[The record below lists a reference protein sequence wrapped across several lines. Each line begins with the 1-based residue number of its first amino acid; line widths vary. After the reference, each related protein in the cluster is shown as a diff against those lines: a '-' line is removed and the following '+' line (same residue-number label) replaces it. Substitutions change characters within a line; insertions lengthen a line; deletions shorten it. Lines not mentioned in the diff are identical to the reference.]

1 MPKYKYY
8 YDQETLSYRRI
19 EINTSVRFRN
29 AFVFLT
35 VSAIFGLIMLLVL
48 LSSPLIETPKEIA
61 QAREIDNY
69 QLQYEQLNRKM
80 QQIESVLDNLQDRDN
95 QIYRVIFEANPIS
108 EDVRKAGFGGVN
120 RYADLEGFENSELV
134 ISTTKRMEILSKQ
147 VVVQSKSLDEIQRM
161 ALDKEVLLSAIPSIQ
176 PINNED
182 LRRMASGYGWRTDP
196 FTKTRRKHKGMD
208 FSAPTGTPI
217 YSTSDGKVIRVDG
230 RAPGYGNHIRIDHG
244 FGYVTLYAH
253 LSKYNVQRGQEV
265 KRGDVIGFVG
275 NTGRSVAPHLHYEIR
290 KDGVAVNPINFYYGD
305 LNTEEF
311 NALLEAANREN
322 QSLD

>member
-1 MPKYKYY
+1 MPKYKFY
-8 YDQETLSYRRI
+8 YDQETLSYKRI
-19 EINTSVRFRN
+19 EVNNSVRFRN
-29 AFVFLT
+29 AFVFIT
-35 VSAIFGLIMLLVL
+35 VSALFGLIMLLVL
-48 LSSPLIETPKEIA
+48 LSSPVIETPKEIT
-61 QAREIDNY
+61 QAREIENY

-80 QQIESVLDNLQDRDN
+80 KQIESVLDNLQDRDN

-108 EDVRKAGFGGVN
+108 DDVRKAGFGGVN
-120 RYADLEGFENSELV
+120 RYADLEGFDNSEL
-134 ISTTKRMEILSKQ
+134 IINTTKKMEILSKQ
-147 VVVQSKSLDEIQRM
+147 IVVQSKSLDEIQRM

-176 PINNED
+176 PINNEN

-196 FTKTRRKHKGMD
+196 FTKSRRMHKGMD

-217 YSTSDGKVIRVDG
+217 YAPSDGKVIRVDS
-230 RAPGYGNHIRIDHG
+230 RSAGYGKHIRIDHG

-253 LSKYNVQRGQEV
+253 LSEYNVRRGQRV

-290 KDGVAVNPINFYYGD
+290 KDGKHLNPINFYYGD

>member
-19 EINTSVRFRN
+19 EVNTGVRFRK

-35 VSAIFGLIMLLVL
+35 VSALFGLIMLLVL
-48 LSSPLIETPKEIA
+48 LSSTLIETPKEIA

-120 RYADLEGFENSELV
+120 RYSDLEGFENSELV

-208 FSAPTGTPI
+208 FSAPTGTPV

-253 LSKYNVQRGQEV
+253 LSKYNVRPGQEV

-275 NTGRSVAPHLHYEIR
+275 NTGRSVAPHLH
-290 KDGVAVNPINFYYGD
+290 
-305 LNTEEF
+305 L
-311 NALLEAANREN
+311 
-322 QSLD
+322 SLIHI

>member
-1 MPKYKYY
+1 MPKYKFY
-8 YDQETLSYRRI
+8 YDQETLSYKRI
-19 EINTSVRFRN
+19 EVNNSVRFRN
-29 AFVFLT
+29 AFVFIT
-35 VSAIFGLIMLLVL
+35 VSALFGLIMLLVL
-48 LSSPLIETPKEIA
+48 LSSPVIETPKEIA
-61 QAREIDNY
+61 QAREIENY

-80 QQIESVLDNLQDRDN
+80 KQIESVLDNLQDRDN

-108 EDVRKAGFGGVN
+108 DDVRKAGFGGVN
-120 RYADLEGFENSELV
+120 RYADLEGFDNSELI
-134 ISTTKRMEILSKQ
+134 ISTTKKMEILSKQ
-147 VVVQSKSLDEIQRM
+147 IVVQSKSLDEIQRM

-176 PINNED
+176 PINND
-182 LRRMASGYGWRTDP
+182 NLRSMASGYGWRTDP
-196 FTKTRRKHKGMD
+196 FTKSRRMHKGMD

-217 YSTSDGKVIRVDG
+217 YAPSDGKVIRVDS
-230 RAPGYGNHIRIDHG
+230 RSAGYGKHIRIDHG
-244 FGYVTLYAH
+244 FGYVTLYGH
-253 LSKYNVQRGQEV
+253 LNEYNVRRGQRV

-290 KDGVAVNPINFYYGD
+290 KDGKHLNPINFYYGD

>member
-19 EINTSVRFRN
+19 EINTGVRFRN

-48 LSSPLIETPKEIA
+48 LSSTLIETPKEIA

-134 ISTTKRMEILSKQ
+134 IGTTKRMEILSKQ

-217 YSTSDGKVIRVDG
+217 YATSDGKVIRVDG
-230 RAPGYGNHIRIDHG
+230 RAPGYGKHIRIDHG

-253 LSKYNVQRGQEV
+253 LSKYNVRRGQEV

-290 KDGVAVNPINFYYGD
+290 KDGVAINPINFYYGD

>member
-1 MPKYKYY
+1 MPKYKFY
-8 YDQETLSYRRI
+8 YDQETLSYKRI
-19 EINTSVRFRN
+19 EVNNSVRFRN
-29 AFVFLT
+29 AFVFVT
-35 VSAIFGLIMLLVL
+35 VSALFGLIMLLVL
-48 LSSPLIETPKEIA
+48 LSSPVIETPKEIT
-61 QAREIDNY
+61 QAREIENY

-80 QQIESVLDNLQDRDN
+80 KQIESVLDNLQDRDN
-95 QIYRVIFEANPIS
+95 QIYRVIFEANPITD
-108 EDVRKAGFGGVN
+108 DVRKAGFGGVN
-120 RYADLEGFENSELV
+120 RYANLEGFDNSEL
-134 ISTTKRMEILSKQ
+134 IINTTKKMEILSKQ
-147 VVVQSKSLDEIQRM
+147 IVVQSKSLDEIQRM

-176 PINNED
+176 PINNEN

-196 FTKTRRKHKGMD
+196 FTKSRRMHKGMD

-217 YSTSDGKVIRVDG
+217 YAPSDGKVIRVDS
-230 RAPGYGNHIRIDHG
+230 RSAGYGKHIRIEHG

-253 LSKYNVQRGQEV
+253 LSEYNVRRGQRV

-290 KDGVAVNPINFYYGD
+290 KDGKHLNPINFYYGD

>member
-1 MPKYKYY
+1 MPKYKFY
-8 YDQETLSYRRI
+8 YDQETLSYKRI
-19 EINTSVRFRN
+19 QVNNSVRFRN
-29 AFVFLT
+29 ALVFIT
-35 VSAIFGLIMLLVL
+35 VSALFGLIMLLAL
-48 LSSPLIETPKEIA
+48 LSSPVIETPKEIA
-61 QAREIDNY
+61 QSREIENY

-80 QQIESVLDNLQDRDN
+80 KQIESVLDNLQDRDN

-120 RYADLEGFENSELV
+120 RYADLEGFDNSEL
-134 ISTTKRMEILSKQ
+134 IINTTKKMEILSKQ
-147 VVVQSKSLDEIQRM
+147 IVVQSKSLDEIQRM

-176 PINNED
+176 PIKNEN

-196 FTKTRRKHKGMD
+196 FTKSRRMHKGMD
-208 FSAPTGTPI
+208 FSAPTSTPI
-217 YSTSDGKVIRVDG
+217 YAPSDGKVVRVDS
-230 RAPGYGNHIRIDHG
+230 RSAGYGKHIRIDHG
-244 FGYVTLYAH
+244 FGYITLYAH
-253 LSKYNVQRGQEV
+253 LSNYNVRRGQRV

-290 KDGVAVNPINFYYGD
+290 KDGKHLNPINFYYGD

>member
-1 MPKYKYY
+1 MPKYKFY
-8 YDQETLSYRRI
+8 YDQETLSYKRI
-19 EINTSVRFRN
+19 EVNNSVRFRN
-29 AFVFLT
+29 AFVFIT
-35 VSAIFGLIMLLVL
+35 VSALFGLIMLLVL
-48 LSSPLIETPKEIA
+48 LSSPVIETPKEIT
-61 QAREIDNY
+61 QAREIENY

-80 QQIESVLDNLQDRDN
+80 KQIESVLDNLQDRDN

-108 EDVRKAGFGGVN
+108 DDVRKAGFGGVN
-120 RYADLEGFENSELV
+120 RYADLEGFDNSELI
-134 ISTTKRMEILSKQ
+134 ISTTKKMEILSKQ
-147 VVVQSKSLDEIQRM
+147 IVVQSKSLDEIQRM

-176 PINNED
+176 PINNEN

-196 FTKTRRKHKGMD
+196 FTKSRRMHKGMD

-217 YSTSDGKVIRVDG
+217 YAPSDGKVIRVDS
-230 RAPGYGNHIRIDHG
+230 RSAGYGKHIRIDHG

-253 LSKYNVQRGQEV
+253 LSEYNVRRGQRV

-290 KDGVAVNPINFYYGD
+290 KDGKHLNPINFYYGD

>member
-1 MPKYKYY
+1 MPKYKFY
-8 YDQETLSYRRI
+8 YDQETLSYKRI
-19 EINTSVRFRN
+19 EVNNSVRFRN
-29 AFVFLT
+29 AFVFIT
-35 VSAIFGLIMLLVL
+35 VSAIFGLIMLFAL
-48 LSSPLIETPKEIA
+48 LSSPVIETPKEIA
-61 QAREIDNY
+61 QAREIENY

-80 QQIESVLDNLQDRDN
+80 KQIESVLDNLQDRDN

-108 EDVRKAGFGGVN
+108 DDVRKAGFGGVN
-120 RYADLEGFENSELV
+120 RYADLEGFDNSEL
-134 ISTTKRMEILSKQ
+134 IINTTKKMEILSKQ
-147 VVVQSKSLDEIQRM
+147 IVVQSKSLDEIQRM

-176 PINNED
+176 PIDNKD

-196 FTKTRRKHKGMD
+196 FTKSRRMHKGMD

-217 YSTSDGKVIRVDG
+217 YAPSDGKVIRVDS
-230 RAPGYGNHIRIDHG
+230 RSPGYGKHIRIDHG
-244 FGYVTLYAH
+244 FGYVTLYGH
-253 LSKYNVQRGQEV
+253 LSEYNVRRGQRV

-290 KDGVAVNPINFYYGD
+290 KDGKHLNPINFYYGD

>member
-1 MPKYKYY
+1 MPKYKFY
-8 YDQETLSYRRI
+8 YDQETLSYKRI
-19 EINTSVRFRN
+19 EVNNSVRFRN
-29 AFVFLT
+29 AFVFIT
-35 VSAIFGLIMLLVL
+35 VSALFGLIMLLVL
-48 LSSPLIETPKEIA
+48 LSSPVIETPKEIT
-61 QAREIDNY
+61 QAREIENY

-80 QQIESVLDNLQDRDN
+80 KQIESVLDNLQDRDN
-95 QIYRVIFEANPIS
+95 QIYRVIFEANPITD
-108 EDVRKAGFGGVN
+108 DVRKAGFGGVN
-120 RYADLEGFENSELV
+120 RYADLEGFDNSEL
-134 ISTTKRMEILSKQ
+134 IINTTKKMEILSKQ
-147 VVVQSKSLDEIQRM
+147 IVVQSKSLDEIQRM

-196 FTKTRRKHKGMD
+196 FTKSRRMHKGMD

-217 YSTSDGKVIRVDG
+217 YAPSDGKVIRVDS
-230 RAPGYGNHIRIDHG
+230 RSAGYGKHVRIDHG

-253 LSKYNVQRGQEV
+253 LSEYNVRRGQRV

-290 KDGVAVNPINFYYGD
+290 KDGKHLNPINFYYGD

>member
-1 MPKYKYY
+1 
-8 YDQETLSYRRI
+8 
-19 EINTSVRFRN
+19 
-29 AFVFLT
+29 
-35 VSAIFGLIMLLVL
+35 MLLVL

-120 RYADLEGFENSELV
+120 RYANLEGFENSELV
-134 ISTTKRMEILSKQ
+134 VSTTKRMEILSKQ

-217 YSTSDGKVIRVDG
+217 YATSDGKVIRVDG
-230 RAPGYGNHIRIDHG
+230 RAPGYGKHIRIDHG

-253 LSKYNVQRGQEV
+253 LSKYNVRRGQEV

>member
-19 EINTSVRFRN
+19 EVNTGVRFRN

-35 VSAIFGLIMLLVL
+35 VSALFGLIMLLVL
-48 LSSPLIETPKEIA
+48 LSSTLIETPKEIA

-208 FSAPTGTPI
+208 FSAPTGTPV

-253 LSKYNVQRGQEV
+253 LSKYNVRRGQEV

>member
-19 EINTSVRFRN
+19 EVNTGVRFRN

-35 VSAIFGLIMLLVL
+35 VSALFGLIMLLVL

-61 QAREIDNY
+61 QAREIDSY

-108 EDVRKAGFGGVN
+108 DDVRKAGCGGVN

-134 ISTTKRMEILSKQ
+134 VSTTKRMEILSKQ

-217 YSTSDGKVIRVDG
+217 YATSDGKVIRVDG
-230 RAPGYGNHIRIDHG
+230 RAPGYGKHIRIDHG

-253 LSKYNVQRGQEV
+253 LSKYNVRRGQEV

-290 KDGVAVNPINFYYGD
+290 KDGKHLNPINFYYGD

>member
-1 MPKYKYY
+1 MPKYKFY
-8 YDQETLSYRRI
+8 YDQETLSYKRI
-19 EINTSVRFRN
+19 EVNNSVRFRN
-29 AFVFLT
+29 AFVFIT
-35 VSAIFGLIMLLVL
+35 VSALFGLIMLLVL
-48 LSSPLIETPKEIA
+48 LSSPVIETPKEIS
-61 QAREIDNY
+61 QAREIENY

-80 QQIESVLDNLQDRDN
+80 KQIESVLDNLQDRDN

-108 EDVRKAGFGGVN
+108 DDVRKAGFGGVN
-120 RYADLEGFENSELV
+120 RYADLEGFDNSELIV
-134 ISTTKRMEILSKQ
+134 NTTKKMEILSKQ
-147 VVVQSKSLDEIQRM
+147 IVVQSKSLDEIQRM

-176 PINNED
+176 PINNEN

-196 FTKTRRKHKGMD
+196 FTKSRRMHKGMD

-217 YSTSDGKVIRVDG
+217 YAPSDGKVIRVDS
-230 RAPGYGNHIRIDHG
+230 RSAGYGKHIRIDHG

-253 LSKYNVQRGQEV
+253 LSEYNVRRGQRV

-290 KDGVAVNPINFYYGD
+290 KDGKHLNPINFYYGD

>member
-19 EINTSVRFRN
+19 EVNTGVRFRN

-35 VSAIFGLIMLLVL
+35 VSALFGLIMLLVL
-48 LSSPLIETPKEIA
+48 LSSTLIETPKEIA

-120 RYADLEGFENSELV
+120 RYSDLEGFENSELV

-230 RAPGYGNHIRIDHG
+230 RAPGYGKHIRIDHG

-253 LSKYNVQRGQEV
+253 LSKYNVRRGQEV

>member
-1 MPKYKYY
+1 M
-8 YDQETLSYRRI
+8 
-19 EINTSVRFRN
+19 
-29 AFVFLT
+29 
-35 VSAIFGLIMLLVL
+35 
-48 LSSPLIETPKEIA
+48 
-61 QAREIDNY
+61 
-69 QLQYEQLNRKM
+69 QYEQLNRKI

-208 FSAPTGTPI
+208 FSGT
-217 YSTSDGKVIRVDG
+217 YWHS
-230 RAPGYGNHIRIDHG
+230 N
-244 FGYVTLYAH
+244 LC
-253 LSKYNVQRGQEV
+253 N
-265 KRGDVIGFVG
+265 KRWE
-275 NTGRSVAPHLHYEIR
+275 SH
-290 KDGVAVNPINFYYGD
+290 
-305 LNTEEF
+305 
-311 NALLEAANREN
+311 
-322 QSLD
+322 SS

>member
-1 MPKYKYY
+1 MPKYKFY
-8 YDQETLSYRRI
+8 YDQETLSYKRI
-19 EINTSVRFRN
+19 EVNNSVRFRN
-29 AFVFLT
+29 AFVFIT
-35 VSAIFGLIMLLVL
+35 VSALFGLIMLLVL
-48 LSSPLIETPKEIA
+48 LSSPVIETPKEIS
-61 QAREIDNY
+61 QAREIENY

-80 QQIESVLDNLQDRDN
+80 KQIESVLDNLQDRDN
-95 QIYRVIFEANPIS
+95 QIYRVIFEANPITD
-108 EDVRKAGFGGVN
+108 DVRKAGFGGIN
-120 RYADLEGFENSELV
+120 RYADLEGFDNSELIV
-134 ISTTKRMEILSKQ
+134 NTTKKMEILSKQ
-147 VVVQSKSLDEIQRM
+147 IVVQSKSLDEIQRM

-196 FTKTRRKHKGMD
+196 FTKSRRMHKGMD

-217 YSTSDGKVIRVDG
+217 YAPSDGKVIRVDS
-230 RAPGYGNHIRIDHG
+230 RSAGYGKHIRIDHG

-253 LSKYNVQRGQEV
+253 LSEYNVRRGQQV

-290 KDGVAVNPINFYYGD
+290 KDGKHLNPINFYYGD

>member
-1 MPKYKYY
+1 MPKYKFY
-8 YDQETLSYRRI
+8 YDQETLSYKRI
-19 EINTSVRFRN
+19 EVNNSVRFRN
-29 AFVFLT
+29 AFVFIT
-35 VSAIFGLIMLLVL
+35 VSALFGLIMLLIL
-48 LSSPLIETPKEIA
+48 LSSPVIETPKEIT
-61 QAREIDNY
+61 QAREIENY

-80 QQIESVLDNLQDRDN
+80 KQIESVLDNLQDRDN
-95 QIYRVIFEANPIS
+95 QIYRVIFEANPITD
-108 EDVRKAGFGGVN
+108 DVRKAGFGGVN
-120 RYADLEGFENSELV
+120 RYADLEGFDNSDL
-134 ISTTKRMEILSKQ
+134 IINTTKKMEILSKQ
-147 VVVQSKSLDEIQRM
+147 IVVQSKSLDEIQRM

-176 PINNED
+176 PINNEN

-196 FTKTRRKHKGMD
+196 FTKSRRMHKGMD

-217 YSTSDGKVIRVDG
+217 YAPSDGKVIRVDS
-230 RAPGYGNHIRIDHG
+230 RSAGYGKHIRIDHG

-253 LSKYNVQRGQEV
+253 LSEYNVRRGQRV

-290 KDGVAVNPINFYYGD
+290 KDGKHLNPINFYYGD

>member
-19 EINTSVRFRN
+19 EVNTGVRFRN

-35 VSAIFGLIMLLVL
+35 VSALFGLIMLLVL

-134 ISTTKRMEILSKQ
+134 VSTTKRMEILSKQ

-217 YSTSDGKVIRVDG
+217 YATSDGKVIRVDG
-230 RAPGYGNHIRIDHG
+230 RAPGYGKHIRIDHG

-253 LSKYNVQRGQEV
+253 LSKYNVRRGQEV

-290 KDGVAVNPINFYYGD
+290 KDGVAVNPINFYYED

-311 NALLEAANREN
+311 NALLEASNREN